1 MFKQFTIHECNSNN
15 NNNSFEFLE
24 TKTNRRS
31 TTATTPLY
39 SDDSDMNTTDKS
51 IANHKRSNFNR
62 SISPTKDKLNSNNN
76 NNNGNS
82 SSNNNYMMITTS
94 QPICR
99 KLNFYEDDTMDM
111 NGVNHSSST
120 NTCNNNISKA
130 SSLDSFDSLNDNNTP
145 NNTKQSNLLFIRKK
159 SSTNF
164 SFYKHKFDEDYVII
178 KTLSLGEQGTVYLC
192 VKTKDNKVYV
202 VKVTQEFT
210 SKTDYITM
218 YDFEQCLR
226 NNYNTIFSRFI
237 LDYKDFWIENEN
249 DSEHALTSYTY
260 THNNKRTNTK
270 QLYIVTEHCSN
281 GNLLSYME
289 RLIKFHYDFPSSF
302 YYDIIF
308 EMLCAVLFIHKLGY
322 IHFDIKPTNF
332 LVDIDGNIKLTD
344 FCLSRTQSFV
354 NANTPDVITE
364 GDSVYLSPELFDKKG
379 NVDYKTD
386 VFSLG
391 LTVLEVLSGVTLPKN
406 GDVWIAIRNKGVP
419 DWCYEGI
426 TVDKEVFTEVIKEM
440 TSVDKA
446 KRPSVEEVLMNK
458 RYKGLYERYMLLL
471 DGEFK
476 KEFNPGKW
484 KEFTEEMVYEFGEE
498 ENINVCFAKR
508 SDSTKFVN

>member
-1 MFKQFTIHECNSNN
+1 MFTQFTSHEYMNN
-15 NNNSFEFLE
+15 KDNYNNSFEFLE
-24 TKTNRRS
+24 IKTNRRS
-31 TTATTPLY
+31 TNKPLY

-51 IANHKRSNFNR
+51 IANHKHVNFNR
-62 SISPTKDKLNSNNN
+62 SVSPKDKHSNNN
-76 NNNGNS
+76 NNV
-82 SSNNNYMMITTS
+82 NNNSNYMITS
-94 QPICR
+94 QPVCR
-99 KLNFYEDDTMDM
+99 KLNFYEDDSMDM
-111 NGVNHSSST
+111 NGIST
-120 NTCNNNISKA
+120 NTNNNTISKT
-130 SSLDSFDSLNDNNTP
+130 SSLDSFDSINDNS
-145 NNTKQSNLLFIRKK
+145 NNTRTSNLLFIRKK

-192 VKTKDNKVYV
+192 VKTKDKKVYV

-210 SKTDYITM
+210 SKADYITM

-226 NNYNTIFSRFI
+226 NNYNSTFSRFV

-249 DSEHALTSYTY
+249 ELSTLNYISYKR
-260 THNNKRTNTK
+260 NNNK

-281 GNLLSYME
+281 GNLLSYKE
-289 RLIKFHYDFPSSF
+289 RLMKFHYEFTSTF

-332 LVDIDGNIKLTD
+332 LVDINGNVKLTD
-344 FCLSRTQSFV
+344 FCLSKTQTFV
-354 NANTPDVITE
+354 NDNTPDVITE

-379 NVDYKTD
+379 NVDCKTD

-391 LTVLEVLSGVTLPKN
+391 LAVLEILTGVALPKN
-406 GDVWIAIRNKGVP
+406 GDVWIAIRNKGLP
-419 DWCYEGI
+419 ESYYEEI
-426 TVDKEVFTEVIKEM
+426 KFDKEVFSELIKEM
-440 TSVDKA
+440 TKIESD
-446 KRPSVEEVLMNK
+446 KRPSVEEILMNK

-471 DGEFK
+471 GGEFK
-476 KEFNPGKW
+476 KEFNPSSW
-484 KEFTEEMVYEFGEE
+484 KEFTEGMVYEFDEE
-498 ENINVCFAKR
+498 DNLNVCFAKR

>member
-1 MFKQFTIHECNSNN
+1 MFTQFTIHECNSNY

-31 TTATTPLY
+31 TATTPLY
-39 SDDSDMNTTDKS
+39 SDDSDMNTTDRS
-51 IANHKRSNFNR
+51 IANRKRINFNQ
-62 SISPTKDKLNSNNN
+62 SVSPTKDKHNSNNN
-76 NNNGNS
+76 NN
-82 SSNNNYMMITTS
+82 YMMMITTS
-94 QPICR
+94 QPVCR

-111 NGVNHSSST
+111 NGVTHSSST
-120 NTCNNNISKA
+120 NTCNNISKT
-130 SSLDSFDSLNDNNTP
+130 SSLDSFDSLNNDNNTP
-145 NNTKQSNLLFIRKK
+145 NNNKPSNLLFIRKK

-192 VKTKDNKVYV
+192 VKTKDKKVYV

-249 DSEHALTSYTY
+249 EHEHATTSYAY
-260 THNNKRTNTK
+260 NKRINTK

-281 GNLLSYME
+281 GNLLSYKE

-426 TVDKEVFTEVIKEM
+426 KVDKEVFTEVIKEM
-440 TSVDKA
+440 TRVEKE

-458 RYKGLYERYMLLL
+458 RYKGLYERYMLLMN
-471 DGEFK
+471 GEFK

-484 KEFTEEMVYEFGEE
+484 KEFTEGMVYEFGEE